1 MAKDT
6 KQKLMDAALD
16 IFIRDGYDGA
26 NIKDICAEVGIVKS
40 AFYRHFD
47 SKDAL
52 WNEMIEQIATHYNRH
67 FNSRKNAI
75 QIPSSLEQF
84 KETAL
89 AMFGFTLDDEKVIK
103 ARKLLTK
110 EQFSDEKAKQLA
122 NYYFCEKQ
130 ESIFAVIF
138 SGMME
143 KGLIKQC
150 DVGLLAFGFSAPL
163 SELVHYSDRNP
174 EKREEV
180 LKKAAE
186 FTDMFLKEYGVK

>member
-16 IFIRDGYDGA
+16 IFIRDGYGGA

-47 SKDAL
+47 SKEKL
-52 WNEMIEQIATHYNRH
+52 WNEMIEQIASHHNSH
-67 FNSRKNAI
+67 FHSQINADE
-75 QIPSSLEQF
+75 IPSSLARF

-110 EQFSDEKAKQLA
+110 EQFSDEKVKQLA
-122 NYYFCEKQ
+122 NYYFGEKQ
-130 ESIFAVIF
+130 EAIFAVIF

-150 DVGLLAFGFSAPL
+150 DADLLAFGFSAPL
-163 SELVHYSDRNP
+163 SELIHYSDRNP
-174 EKREEV
+174 EKRAEV
-180 LKKAAE
+180 LKKAAD
-186 FTDMFLKEYGVK
+186 FTDMYLKEYGAK

>member
-47 SKDAL
+47 SKETL

-75 QIPSSLEQF
+75 QIPSSSVKPNIASAVSLNR
-84 KETAL
+84 AR
-89 AMFGFTLDDEKVIK
+89 LDEI
-103 ARKLLTK
+103 
-110 EQFSDEKAKQLA
+110 
-122 NYYFCEKQ
+122 
-130 ESIFAVIF
+130 
-138 SGMME
+138 
-143 KGLIKQC
+143 
-150 DVGLLAFGFSAPL
+150 
-163 SELVHYSDRNP
+163 
-174 EKREEV
+174 
-180 LKKAAE
+180 
-186 FTDMFLKEYGVK
+186 